1 MSTESEPEID
11 IEPSDEST
19 TDLGGILDGYK
30 LHTERMGMLLGRWLE
45 AIQVVTE
52 DADGIVLDSLR
63 HRLQMTLDDTS
74 HEKMLR
80 IVSVAIAAQVEPTEK
95 GSEN

>member
-1 MSTESEPEID
+1 MSMESDPELE
-11 IEPSDEST
+11 IEPSGESSA
-19 TDLGGILDGYK
+19 DLNGILDGYK

-45 AIQVVTE
+45 AIQVVTDDE
-52 DADGIVLDSLR
+52 DASILDSLR
-63 HRLQMTLDDTS
+63 HRLKMTLDDTS

-80 IVSVAIAAQVEPTEK
+80 IVSVAIASQVSSEEA

>member
-1 MSTESEPEID
+1 MESEPELE
-11 IEPSDEST
+11 IEPSDESSA
-19 TDLGGILDGYK
+19 DIGGILDGYK
-30 LHTERMGMLLGRWLE
+30 LHTERMGMLLGRWME
-45 AIQVVTE
+45 AIQVVRE
-52 DADGIVLDSLR
+52 DEDVPILDSLR

-80 IVSVAIAAQVEPTEK
+80 IVSVAIASQVSSEET